1 MGFKV
6 IRELLLLSKPLYLT
20 AYCLTKYSLRAALF
34 RWAYSTTGGGAI
46 TGTNPGLQ
54 DVASCAIT
62 DQCVS
67 MEAQAL
73 GYDLSMQA
81 IFAQPW
87 FAGIQIWLW
96 RAVPTH
102 GGSESDTYSP
112 HGKQAAAVVNKWFT
126 AMPPT

>member
-1 MGFKV
+1 MDQYNRTSAYFGGMKVLITEYGFQSHPWV
-6 IRELLLLSKPLYLT
+6 
-20 AYCLTKYSLRAALF
+20 
-34 RWAYSTTGGGAI
+34 YSTSGGGAI
-46 TGTNPGLQ
+46 TGSNPGLQ

-96 RAVPTH
+96 RADPTH
-102 GGSESDTYSP
+102 GGSESDSYSP
-112 HGKQAAAVVNKWFT
+112 HGKQAAAVVNKWYT
-126 AMPPT
+126 AMPPR

>member
-1 MGFKV
+1 MLV
-6 IRELLLLSKPLYLT
+6 SET
-20 AYCLTKYSLRAALF
+20 SLKRRGLRVCF
-34 RWAYSTTGGGAI
+34 V
-46 TGTNPGLQ
+46 GLQ

-73 GYDLSMQA
+73 GYDLSMAA

-87 FAGIQIWLW
+87 FAGIQVWLW
-96 RAVPTH
+96 RADPTH
-102 GGSESDTYSP
+102 GGSESDTYTP

-126 AMPPT
+126 SMPPTPPPPPAGPLAGEIDSR